1 MASGRWWRTTNDQR
15 PVDPVEPMGVK
26 GTRREDRQ
34 FLLILVALLALAVLF
49 SVLSP
54 GNPGASVGVLVLVLI
69 VVAVVAFL
77 LLYRI
82 GVKVPPLEDPGVSP
96 RANEGGL
103 ARLAETLGRAD
114 RGMRFSQ
121 AVVARRVRE
130 AFLTRLVYEHDVRR
144 DELEVLLARPDELRR
159 IVRDPDLQAFLV
171 DTAPAEEQLI
181 RGRGPEG
188 PTDFRFA
195 RREGFTAGIAR
206 VLEAMEEWH

>member
-1 MASGRWWRTTNDQR
+1 MTRGRWWRTTDYQR
-15 PVDPVEPMGVK
+15 PVDPVEPPGVR

-34 FLLILVALLALAVLF
+34 FLLVLVALLSLVILF

-54 GNPGASVGVLVLVLI
+54 GNPDVSLGVLVLALI
-69 VVAVVAFL
+69 VVAVVAFM

-82 GVKVPPLEDPGVSP
+82 GVKVPPLEAPSVSP
-96 RANEGGL
+96 RVNMGGL
-103 ARLAETLGRAD
+103 GRLAETLGRAD

-121 AVVARRVRE
+121 VVVARRVRE
-130 AFLTRLVYEHDVRR
+130 AFLTRLAYERDLHR
-144 DELEVLLARPDELRR
+144 DELEVLLDRPEELGR
-159 IVRDPDLQAFLV
+159 IVRDPHLQAFLV

-181 RGRGPEG
+181 RGRGPGG

-195 RREGFTAGIAR
+195 RRGGFTAGIAR

>member
-1 MASGRWWRTTNDQR
+1 
-15 PVDPVEPMGVK
+15 MGVK

-34 FLLILVALLALAVLF
+34 FLLILVALLAFVVLL

-69 VVAVVAFL
+69 VIAVVAFL
-77 LLYRI
+77 MLYRI
-82 GVKVPPLEDPGVSP
+82 GVKVPPLEDPSVPP

-103 ARLAETLGRAD
+103 GRLAQTLGRAD

-121 AVVARRVRE
+121 VVVARRVRE
-130 AFLTRLVYEHDVRR
+130 AFLTRLAYERDVRR
-144 DELEVLLARPDELRR
+144 DDLEVLLARPEELRR

-171 DTAPAEEQLI
+171 DTAPTEEQLI

-195 RREGFTAGIAR
+195 RTGGFMAGIAR